1 MASLCLLKILVLNL
15 NMIGWLNYSHLEFSL
30 GASLRCLLIATI
42 YVLSPLFLSVSEM
55 LYKSVILCAS
65 EQSIWLSFF
74 FGIWYRIHSTIHRN
88 PIAGWGTEMIR
99 QCTYAVIAAIRIYI
113 KREPRNGL
121 HSQRADPVKELEDK
135 LKKSWLL
142 SRIIE
147 EFRTLELR
155 TPDSLELTLDFCVVD
170 VNIGVYHTGFCF
182 IFLSIYVWFMRE
194 LPEEAQKWLLLRH
207 FFP

>member
-1 MASLCLLKILVLNL
+1 MTELFPFRVFFRGFTKMLAHCNNLCPKSL
-15 NMIGWLNYSHLEFSL
+15 
-30 GASLRCLLIATI
+30 
-42 YVLSPLFLSVSEM
+42 VSQCFWNALQICHSMCFWTVDMVE
-55 LYKSVILCAS
+55 
-65 EQSIWLSFF
+65 FF

-121 HSQRADPVKELEDK
+121 HSQRADTVKELEDK

-182 IFLSIYVWFMRE
+182 IFLSIYVWFMR
-194 LPEEAQKWLLLRH
+194 
-207 FFP
+207 